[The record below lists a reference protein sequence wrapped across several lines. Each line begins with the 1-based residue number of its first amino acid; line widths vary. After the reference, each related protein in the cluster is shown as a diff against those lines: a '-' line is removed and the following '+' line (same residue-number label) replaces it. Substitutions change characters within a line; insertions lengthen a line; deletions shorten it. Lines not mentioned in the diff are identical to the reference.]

1 MPNRR
6 LMVPAAMLFRLG
18 AVLLIATLLHQH
30 SLRVATDGQRPIRI
44 SEVRAFLPDA
54 HRLALNPAPNGGLR
68 VFDSNRTLLGFA
80 NRTMPHCREIKGYSG
95 PSDMLLVFDAEERL
109 RGISFRH
116 SYDTPSHVED
126 VNKDY
131 LFMEQWNGRSREE
144 IANQW
149 GENMTNFAIV
159 SGASRT
165 SEAVIRSV
173 TLRAGVGDREAPPVN
188 SFVFRWQD
196 AMLLVCVALGLML
209 VFVRQP
215 WLQRRKFWIHLLM
228 VVYIGLIAADLIA
241 QSLVVSWVEHGVP
254 WNTLPGLVIL
264 VAAAFV
270 IPWSTGKPVYCTH
283 VCPHGHAQRWL
294 MKVIPA
300 KRRPKL
306 GPDEKWSF
314 SAYPGLLLAAVLI
327 IAFLKLPIDL
337 AGLEPFDAWAIKGVG
352 VATVVVAIIGLVFSL
367 FVPMGYCRYGCP
379 TGFLLELVRKDRE
392 GFCRRDA
399 WLGALTLLAVGLY
412 TFA

>member
-1 MPNRR
+1 
-6 LMVPAAMLFRLG
+6 MVPAAMLFRLG

-30 SLRVATDGQRPIRI
+30 SLRITTDGQRPIRL
-44 SEVRAFLPDA
+44 SEVRAFLPEA
-54 HRLALNPAPNGGLR
+54 HRLSLNSAPNGGLR
-68 VFDSNRTLLGFA
+68 VLDSNRNLVGFA
-80 NRTMPHCREIKGYSG
+80 NRTMPHCRDIKGYSG
-95 PSDMLLVFDAEERL
+95 PSDMLLVFDAGEQL

-126 VNKDY
+126 VNRDY
-131 LFMEQWNGRSREE
+131 LFMEQWNGKSREE
-144 IANQW
+144 IADQW
-149 GENMTNFAIV
+149 GENMTTFAIV

-165 SEAVIRSV
+165 SEAVIRSI
-173 TLRAGVGDREAPPVN
+173 TLRAGVGDRETPPID

-196 AMLLVCVALGLML
+196 AMLIVCVALGLML
-209 VFVRQP
+209 SFVRQP

-228 VVYIGLIAADLIA
+228 VIYIGLISADLIA

-264 VAAAFV
+264 VAAAFL

-306 GPDEKWSF
+306 GTDEKWSF
-314 SAYPGLLLAAVLI
+314 SAYPGLLLATVLLV
-327 IAFLKLPIDL
+327 AFLKLPIDL
-337 AGLEPFDAWAIKGVG
+337 AGLEPFDAWTIKGVG
-352 VATVVVAIIGLVFSL
+352 IATVSVAIIGLFFSL
-367 FVPMGYCRYGCP
+367 FIPMGYCRYGCP
-379 TGFLLELVRKDRE
+379 TGFMLELVRRDKQ
-392 GFCRRDA
+392 GFSRRDI
-399 WLGALTLLAVGLY
+399 WLGALTLISAALY
-412 TFA
+412 VFA